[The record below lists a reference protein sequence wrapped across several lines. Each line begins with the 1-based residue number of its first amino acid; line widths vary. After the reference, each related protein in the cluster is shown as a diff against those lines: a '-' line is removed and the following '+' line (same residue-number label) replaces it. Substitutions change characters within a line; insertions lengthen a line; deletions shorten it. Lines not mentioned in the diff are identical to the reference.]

1 MDTSDK
7 AQFVSTGHEHSIG
20 LWKISDLTKIYDIQT
35 GSDEVQIKT
44 QIDPTSNILISSS
57 TNKTVTI
64 YDLLTGVPILQC
76 CPGEITTAMCLSQNF
91 RHLITTSD
99 KGVIYI
105 WKLPKSLT
113 SRLTEARL
121 NPNINTELTAPAEK
135 DFDFNLDAKPSPR
148 ELQPEK

>member
-1 MDTSDK
+1 
-7 AQFVSTGHEHSIG
+7 
-20 LWKISDLTKIYDIQT
+20 
-35 GSDEVQIKT
+35 
-44 QIDPTSNILISSS
+44 
-57 TNKTVTI
+57 
-64 YDLLTGVPILQC
+64 
-76 CPGEITTAMCLSQNF
+76 MCLSQNF

-113 SRLTEARL
+113 SRLIEARL

-148 ELQPEK
+148 EL